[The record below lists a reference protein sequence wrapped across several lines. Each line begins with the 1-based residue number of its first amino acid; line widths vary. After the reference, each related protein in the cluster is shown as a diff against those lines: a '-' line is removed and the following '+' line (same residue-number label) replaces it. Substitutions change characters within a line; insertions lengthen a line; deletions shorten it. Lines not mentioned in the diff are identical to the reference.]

1 VADELADELLDL
13 KSEHTSQTEEL
24 ETLQQQHKDDQN
36 NKSLSSLW
44 MAEKMILEVNNYFPK
59 NYFPLGR
66 PKQQVPLLSLD
77 G

>member
-44 MAEKMILEVNNYFPK
+44 MAEKMILEVNDYFPK
-59 NYFPLGR
+59 NYFPLG
-66 PKQQVPLLSLD
+66 
-77 G
+77 